1 MIICARTSVR
11 CTTSATWKRFVNI
24 VVESQIH
31 QTAQN
36 TATTHAMRPGSWRC
50 DTAELN
56 TRMAATKTRS

>member
-1 MIICARTSVR
+1 M
-11 CTTSATWKRFVNI
+11 WKRLVNI
-24 VVESQIH
+24 VVESHTH

-36 TATTHAMRPGSWRC
+36 TATTHVMRDASCRC